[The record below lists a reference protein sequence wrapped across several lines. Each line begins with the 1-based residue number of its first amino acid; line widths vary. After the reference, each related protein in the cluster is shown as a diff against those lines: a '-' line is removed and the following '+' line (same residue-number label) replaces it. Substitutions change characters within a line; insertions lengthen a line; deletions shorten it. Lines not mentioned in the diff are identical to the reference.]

1 MKKKKRLLSL
11 LLVLMM
17 VLGLLPI
24 EPFTITAQADWI
36 DPDDFAI
43 CQFCGEIYDNTADG
57 CYFCGLHDPCLEDN
71 LDEEEVQAHFE
82 NCVSGGMGFCE
93 ECWEIVEFDCDC
105 GWHGGDENGEGGH
118 GLNNDATFADHFA
131 LCITEFEE
139 FTCDDCG
146 LDPFSDEGWISFDES
161 EWCATCGC
169 HLECFEN
176 ADPDSFTQTELYH
189 AVGCE
194 NLQQC
199 QICYQLFPSDT
210 LCEDC
215 GWHED
220 SGCVP
225 LHCGQLKKFIKI
237 L

>member
-24 EPFTITAQADWI
+24 EPFTITAKADWI

-105 GWHGGDENGEGGH
+105 G
-118 GLNNDATFADHFA
+118 
-131 LCITEFEE
+131 
-139 FTCDDCG
+139 
-146 LDPFSDEGWISFDES
+146 
-161 EWCATCGC
+161 C